1 MQFSDVLTI
10 SVKPSIL
17 TSTFVPTYLPTSVN
31 VVPFIP
37 EANAIN
43 KFESSVTRLA
53 RNKVL
58 LLVSTSRVTC
68 KIQSE

>member
-17 TSTFVPTYLPTSVN
+17 TSTFVPTYLPTYLPTSVN

-53 RNKVL
+53 RKFSYWFQ
-58 LLVSTSRVTC
+58 LVV
-68 KIQSE
+68 

>member
-43 KFESSVTRLA
+43 KFASSVTRLA
-53 RNKVL
+53 RKFSYWFQ
-58 LLVSTSRVTC
+58 LVV
-68 KIQSE
+68 